1 MYQISREKMPELLA
15 AVAKEMD
22 LFLPVQNNGITNFGF
37 WTEDADVD
45 LDTLKT
51 VKSPKDAFFP
61 QSEILY
67 SCYQKANK
75 TSIEPAALKDAP
87 FAIFGVRPCDVRAF
101 DVLDRV
107 FLSEPADVYY
117 AARREHGIVVSL
129 ACHEPE
135 DSCFCKTFGIDAAE
149 PAADVAM
156 WQVADG
162 YAWEAKT
169 EKGQKLTELVKA
181 YLTEQDLTKEV
192 EAEKEAIRT
201 LVRRAMKMGF
211 YEGVNLSLAY
221 CDDCGHEELEMDV
234 CPVCGSR
241 NLTKIDRMNG
251 YLSYSR
257 VKGDT
262 RLNEAKMAEIAERKS
277 M

>member
-107 FLSEPADVYY
+107 FLQQEESTASLFPWLVMSRKT
-117 AARREHGIVVSL
+117 AAS
-129 ACHEPE
+129 
-135 DSCFCKTFGIDAAE
+135 
-149 PAADVAM
+149 
-156 WQVADG
+156 
-162 YAWEAKT
+162 
-169 EKGQKLTELVKA
+169 VKPSA
-181 YLTEQDLTKEV
+181 SMLQNRQQML
-192 EAEKEAIRT
+192 
-201 LVRRAMKMGF
+201 L
-211 YEGVNLSLAY
+211 
-221 CDDCGHEELEMDV
+221 CG
-234 CPVCGSR
+234 R
-241 NLTKIDRMNG
+241 
-251 YLSYSR
+251 
-257 VKGDT
+257 
-262 RLNEAKMAEIAERKS
+262 
-277 M
+277 

>member
-37 WTEDADVD
+37 WTEDAKVD

-61 QSEILY
+61 QSEVLY

-149 PAADVAM
+149 PQADVAM

-169 EKGQKLTELVKA
+169 EKGEKLTELVKE
-181 YLTEQDLTKEV
+181 YLTEQDLAKEV

-201 LVRRAMKMGF
+201 LIRRAMNLGY

-221 CDDCGHEELEMDV
+221 CDDCGHQELEMDV

-257 VKGDT
+257 VHGDT

>member
-37 WTEDADVD
+37 WTEDAKVD

-61 QSEILY
+61 QSEVLY

-75 TSIEPAALKDAP
+75 TSIEPAALKDAS

-149 PAADVAM
+149 PQADVAM

-169 EKGQKLTELVKA
+169 EKGEKLTELVKE
-181 YLTEQDLTKEV
+181 YLTEQDLAKEV

-201 LVRRAMKMGF
+201 
-211 YEGVNLSLAY
+211 
-221 CDDCGHEELEMDV
+221 
-234 CPVCGSR
+234 PVSYTH
-241 NLTKIDRMNG
+241 LTLPTN
-251 YLSYSR
+251 
-257 VKGDT
+257 
-262 RLNEAKMAEIAERKS
+262 
-277 M
+277 

>member
-1 MYQISREKMPELLA
+1 MPELLA

-117 AARREHGIVVSL
+117 AARREHGIVVSWL
-129 ACHEPE
+129 VM
-135 DSCFCKTFGIDAAE
+135 SRKTAAS
-149 PAADVAM
+149 
-156 WQVADG
+156 
-162 YAWEAKT
+162 
-169 EKGQKLTELVKA
+169 VKPSA
-181 YLTEQDLTKEV
+181 SMLQNRQQML
-192 EAEKEAIRT
+192 
-201 LVRRAMKMGF
+201 L
-211 YEGVNLSLAY
+211 
-221 CDDCGHEELEMDV
+221 CG
-234 CPVCGSR
+234 R
-241 NLTKIDRMNG
+241 
-251 YLSYSR
+251 
-257 VKGDT
+257 
-262 RLNEAKMAEIAERKS
+262 
-277 M
+277 

>member
-107 FLSEPADVYY
+107 FLSEPADVTMQQEESTASLFPWLVMSRKT
-117 AARREHGIVVSL
+117 AAS
-129 ACHEPE
+129 
-135 DSCFCKTFGIDAAE
+135 
-149 PAADVAM
+149 
-156 WQVADG
+156 
-162 YAWEAKT
+162 
-169 EKGQKLTELVKA
+169 VKPSA
-181 YLTEQDLTKEV
+181 SMLQNRQQML
-192 EAEKEAIRT
+192 
-201 LVRRAMKMGF
+201 L
-211 YEGVNLSLAY
+211 
-221 CDDCGHEELEMDV
+221 CG
-234 CPVCGSR
+234 R
-241 NLTKIDRMNG
+241 
-251 YLSYSR
+251 
-257 VKGDT
+257 
-262 RLNEAKMAEIAERKS
+262 
-277 M
+277 

>member
-87 FAIFGVRPCDVRAF
+87 FAIFGIRQSVRCSGPRFLKRACRRLLCSKKRARHRCF
-101 DVLDRV
+101 PG
-107 FLSEPADVYY
+107 LS
-117 AARREHGIVVSL
+117 
-129 ACHEPE
+129 
-135 DSCFCKTFGIDAAE
+135 
-149 PAADVAM
+149 
-156 WQVADG
+156 
-162 YAWEAKT
+162 
-169 EKGQKLTELVKA
+169 
-181 YLTEQDLTKEV
+181 
-192 EAEKEAIRT
+192 
-201 LVRRAMKMGF
+201 
-211 YEGVNLSLAY
+211 
-221 CDDCGHEELEMDV
+221 
-234 CPVCGSR
+234 
-241 NLTKIDRMNG
+241 
-251 YLSYSR
+251 
-257 VKGDT
+257 
-262 RLNEAKMAEIAERKS
+262 
-277 M
+277 

>member
-37 WTEDADVD
+37 WTEDAKVD

-61 QSEILY
+61 QSEVLY

-135 DSCFCKTFGIDAAE
+135 S
-149 PAADVAM
+149 M
-156 WQVADG
+156 RQN
-162 YAWEAKT
+162 
-169 EKGQKLTELVKA
+169 
-181 YLTEQDLTKEV
+181 
-192 EAEKEAIRT
+192 
-201 LVRRAMKMGF
+201 RRLM
-211 YEGVNLSLAY
+211 LR
-221 CDDCGHEELEMDV
+221 CG
-234 CPVCGSR
+234 R
-241 NLTKIDRMNG
+241 
-251 YLSYSR
+251 
-257 VKGDT
+257 
-262 RLNEAKMAEIAERKS
+262 
-277 M
+277 